1 MELSIFTFVHVVA
14 SVVGIF
20 AGLVV
25 VGGLIAGARLRGWT
39 ALFLIT
45 TIYTSV
51 SGFGFPFTKV
61 LPPHIVGA
69 LSLVVLAAC
78 LVALYWKRLVG
89 RWRTVYVVTAVVAT
103 YLNCFVLVVQLFS
116 KTPALI
122 QLAPKQQELPFVL
135 THALILALFIWLGRA
150 AVRAPG

>member
-1 MELSIFTFVHVVA
+1 MDLATFTFIHVVA

-25 VGGLIAGARLRGWT
+25 IGGLIAGARLRGWT
-39 ALFLIT
+39 ALFLAT

-78 LVALYWKRLVG
+78 LLALYWKRLVG

-103 YLNCFVLVVQLFS
+103 YLNCFVLVVQLFG
-116 KTPALI
+116 KTPALV
-122 QLAPKQQELPFVL
+122 QLAPNQRELPFVV
-135 THALILALFIWLGRA
+135 TQALVLAMFVWLGRA
-150 AVRAPG
+150 AVRAR